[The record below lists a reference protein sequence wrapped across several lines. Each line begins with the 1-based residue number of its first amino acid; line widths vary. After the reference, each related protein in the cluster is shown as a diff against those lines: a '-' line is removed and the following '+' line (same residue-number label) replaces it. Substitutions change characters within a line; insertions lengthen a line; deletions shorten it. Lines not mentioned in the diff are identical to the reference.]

1 MADAEGAEETDAE
14 RRQRQQAE
22 RIAELR
28 AQHEAEAAAQK
39 AKSAAAA
46 AGAAAAAADEA
57 ARGADAFT
65 AAQADLAQGFV
76 DRLVSD
82 LERAERNAAVEKER
96 AFDAEVARVLL
107 EERLAALDEASSLL
121 RCERYI
127 AGRIRMT
134 EDDLRSPCLSRVF
147 HAARRDLANYAQRC
161 PALTAIAAA
170 AAAAL
175 DCYRNELLSCSVR
188 RAWLR

>member
-1 MADAEGAEETDAE
+1 
-14 RRQRQQAE
+14 
-22 RIAELR
+22 
-28 AQHEAEAAAQK
+28 
-39 AKSAAAA
+39 
-46 AGAAAAAADEA
+46 
-57 ARGADAFT
+57 
-65 AAQADLAQGFV
+65 
-76 DRLVSD
+76 
-82 LERAERNAAVEKER
+82 
-96 AFDAEVARVLL
+96 VLL
-107 EERLAALDEASSLL
+107 EERLATLDEASSLL

-134 EDDLRSPCLSRVF
+134 EDDLRSPFLSRVF